1 MARDAFEL
9 QTVLNREKHAKV
21 IEEMENK
28 MKNLQHEKDTMQT
41 IKDEVEFELRGI
53 ISTDRR
59 DAEFNNIK
67 AELNELV
74 SHLEESSQHTNQ
86 QREAIDHVMGMI
98 NIAGKKVV
106 PKVD

>member
-67 AELNELV
+67 A
-74 SHLEESSQHTNQ
+74 
-86 QREAIDHVMGMI
+86 
-98 NIAGKKVV
+98 
-106 PKVD
+106 